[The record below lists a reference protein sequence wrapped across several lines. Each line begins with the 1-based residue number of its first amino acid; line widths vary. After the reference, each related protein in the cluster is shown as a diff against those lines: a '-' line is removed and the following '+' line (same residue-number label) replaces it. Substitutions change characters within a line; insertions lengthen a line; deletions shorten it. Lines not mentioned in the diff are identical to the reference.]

1 MSRQDIRLMEIAEI
15 LGVTKQRAHQI
26 AEEKGFLAPVAE
38 DGRGRVWNRH
48 EVQTQAKRW
57 RGEKPWR

>member
-1 MSRQDIRLMEIAEI
+1 MSQSVRLVEVAEI

-26 AEEKGFLAPVAE
+26 AAE
-38 DGRGRVWNRH
+38 PGVPLRVGRDGRGRLWGRL
-48 EVQTQAKRW
+48 EVQAWSKRW